1 MLYQLIQYIG
11 IVSILPGAIL
21 AAINYKR
28 LHIKALR
35 ILAMLAFYNVVWELI
50 SMITSIGFVVNNSM
64 LVGIHSSG
72 ELLLIALYFTQS
84 LTTKQFRPLFISVSI
99 ILTIAM
105 AANLCF
111 EPGIFPAKARA
122 AQALAIV
129 IFSIYGFFVWLKS
142 YDQRIYELY
151 VILAFLIYFSAC
163 TITFYYSD
171 VMPPDWA
178 RIIWFFHDIVNIA
191 SNLLILFAFINYLYR
206 HGKKL

>member
-21 AAINYKR
+21 AAINFKR

-35 ILAMLAFYNVVWELI
+35 ILAMLLFYNVAWELV
-50 SMITSIGFVVNNSM
+50 SLITSIGLVINNSI

-72 ELLLIALYFTQS
+72 ELFLIALYFTQS
-84 LTTKQFRPLFISVSI
+84 MTAKQFRPLFILISLV
-99 ILTIAM
+99 LTIAM
-105 AANLCF
+105 AANLYL
-111 EPGIFPAKARA
+111 EPGVFPAKARA
-122 AQALAIV
+122 AQALVIV
-129 IFSIYGFFVWLKS
+129 FFSMYGFFVWLKS

-151 VILAFLIYFSAC
+151 VILAFFVYFSAC
-163 TITFYYSD
+163 TVTFYYSD

-178 RIIWFFHDIVNIA
+178 RIIWFSHDIVNIA
-191 SNLLILFAFINYLYR
+191 GNLLILKAFITYLYR